1 MSDKSMECEAV
12 FLGADGKLWKG
23 RTTLTGWRARLIER
37 HRLWGIRAL
46 PLLSLEQAGDD
57 EDPTSFPVIIESGDP
72 EGADSMG
79 EGARTENHL
88 DPEEA
93 L

>member
-1 MSDKSMECEAV
+1 MSEIVETEAV
-12 FLGADGKLWKG
+12 FQGADGKLWKG
-23 RTTLTGWRARLIER
+23 RTTLTGWKARLIKR

-46 PLLSLEQAGDD
+46 PLLSLEQTGDD
-57 EDPTSFPVIIESGDP
+57 EDPDSFPVIIESGDP
-72 EGADSMG
+72 EGADLAG
-79 EGARTENHL
+79 EGARTENHP